1 MRARTIP
8 IEPKEE
14 IVRLEYEPKQMFAI
28 HVVVGSDVDGTFTP
42 IPDQIGEVITVSGEE
57 LTVLEENQQIQ
68 DAIGVIM
75 AHAWTKVDQKRG
87 IE

>member
-8 IEPKEE
+8 VAPKEE
-14 IVRLEYEPKQMFAI
+14 IVRLEYEPGKMFAI
-28 HVVVGSDVDGTFTP
+28 HIAVGSDIEGTFTP
-42 IPDQIGEVITVSGEE
+42 IPDQIGEVVMISGDE
-57 LTVLEENQQIQ
+57 LTSLEETLEIQ